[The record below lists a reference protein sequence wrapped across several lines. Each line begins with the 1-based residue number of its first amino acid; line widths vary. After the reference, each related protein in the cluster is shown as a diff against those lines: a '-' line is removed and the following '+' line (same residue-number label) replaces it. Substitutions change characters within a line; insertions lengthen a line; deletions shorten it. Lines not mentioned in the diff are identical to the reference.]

1 MTVTVDI
8 GSLVQGLGMA
18 ILAVV
23 AVLVVV
29 LLWQKVRR
37 FFAGRKYDPSDRAG
51 LQRRWAEIEDMV
63 KAPGEMSAKLAV
75 IEADKLLDHA
85 LKALAFPG
93 MTLGERLRFAQY
105 KYPDLR
111 KVWWAHKVRNQLAH
125 EASYHLDR
133 GMAKRAVAEF
143 RRALIRLG
151 AI

>member
-1 MTVTVDI
+1 MTVTFDI
-8 GSLVQGLGMA
+8 VALISFLGKALFVA
-18 ILAVV
+18 IVV
-23 AVLVVV
+23 GIVV

-37 FFAGRKYDPSDRAG
+37 FIAGRKYDPSDRAA
-51 LQRRWAEIEDMV
+51 LQNRWAEIETMV
-63 KAPGEMSAKLAV
+63 QTPGEMSAKLAV

-93 MTLGERLRFAQY
+93 NTLGERLRFAQY

-111 KVWWAHKVRNQLAH
+111 NVWWAHKVRNQLAH
-125 EASYHLDR
+125 EASYHLER